1 MWARIGEALAA
12 QLSMREPPALDP
24 RAALV
29 ALGALVSALALLQVP
44 IVNGVS
50 APLAIVTI
58 GTIAGSFFA
67 HTHEYPGRMSVHVV
81 PFAVAVAVS
90 AAAQLARA
98 ISRRRDPAFT
108 RAASPVEPPFQSRR
122 VRAS

>member
-1 MWARIGEALAA
+1 MLTVLGMFNATL
-12 QLSMREPPALDP
+12 
-24 RAALV
+24 
-29 ALGALVSALALLQVP
+29 LGASRVPFVLAEDGYMPAAVTRVHP
-44 IVNGVS
+44 KWGTPWV
-50 APLAIVTI
+50 AIVTI

-108 RAASPVEPPFQSRR
+108 RAASPVEPSFQSRR